1 VALEPGKWAGL
12 KSSGEILW
20 LSAYEGSKEF
30 FAKTRR
36 ILKVPSPALPF
47 LFFLFIFSAI
57 FKNQLNV
64 LSNMIREIH
73 DPKEKVIKIQ
83 TTSVLISRQD
93 DEKNENMYRT
103 AVLRLFKVNNP
114 HKRKNVFPTHVFRF
128 SNIEKVR
135 VRRLNVSYYLEGPDI
150 VVNDLEEL
158 YITHED
164 NKLVLKGYQLEVEH
178 RNPDEE
184 KQSFKKTH

>member
-1 VALEPGKWAGL
+1 
-12 KSSGEILW
+12 
-20 LSAYEGSKEF
+20 
-30 FAKTRR
+30 
-36 ILKVPSPALPF
+36 
-47 LFFLFIFSAI
+47 
-57 FKNQLNV
+57 
-64 LSNMIREIH
+64 MIREIH